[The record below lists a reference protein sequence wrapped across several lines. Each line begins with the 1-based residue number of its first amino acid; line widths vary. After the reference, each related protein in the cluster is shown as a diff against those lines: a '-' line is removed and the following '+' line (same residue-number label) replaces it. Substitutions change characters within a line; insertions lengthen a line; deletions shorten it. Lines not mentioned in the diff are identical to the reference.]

1 VNRPIHFVLNGR
13 PVTVTTDPARPLLK
27 VLRDDLGLTGV
38 KQSCDMEGECGA
50 CTVIVDG
57 EAQRS
62 CLLLAAEVAGRSV
75 TTVEGLGTPENPHP
89 LQVAFLEAGAV
100 QCGYCTPGMLLSAK
114 ALLDR
119 NPHPTRDE
127 IVAALA
133 GNICRCTGYVRI
145 IAAVERAAALGVTSP
160 PPPPLPGEG
169 RGDEAPPSLAG
180 KGAGGLGA
188 TSSPAPRPL
197 SSPDLGEREDRPTT
211 KEKTGIIGGD
221 LTRHNGW
228 GRVSG
233 ETRYAGDIVMPD
245 MHHVAFVRSPHFHA
259 QVLSIDPAPALA
271 IPDVVAVITA
281 ADVPGENIGLGGY
294 SQDEHLLAPVGGKV
308 RMLGDPIALVVGRTA
323 EAAEAG
329 AEAVRVEFAALP
341 HTFDVADALAA
352 DAIRVHE
359 SNLLAAFEAHTGDAA
374 AALAASDAV
383 VTATYRTTFQAHMAM
398 EREAAVAYWDEA
410 GAHDHTP
417 VLTVICGSHEPHWN
431 RQYLA
436 TILGLPVE
444 RLRVINPPMGGSFG
458 GRQDVYPMA
467 AAALAAYHVRKPV
480 KMVYSRR
487 EVMDAAPKRHPYTI
501 RGTVG
506 ARWATADDGR
516 RTAVLTGLQVEID
529 ANTGAYD
536 SAGRYIAEYAV
547 VASVGPYRWQG
558 VDARAR
564 VLYSNG
570 PKAGQFRGF
579 GTPQAVFATECLLD
593 ELCQQIGADPLE
605 FRLHNLLA
613 DGDRTGAGLPI
624 GETLG
629 IRQVLEAL
637 RDDYR
642 AMTERATAFNADPA
656 RGPRRRGVGLAA
668 MMYRFGKYGAARSQA
683 EAELGSDG
691 RFTIYASAA
700 EFGQGIET
708 VFTQLAAETLGVSRA
723 AIRLVN
729 ADTAHTLDGD
739 VTGASRATYWVGSAV
754 VDAARRLRA
763 AILATAAE
771 LLDRPPDDLALS
783 DETVYSRSDGRT
795 ALPLAQVAEEMTR
808 TGQSRRIRGA
818 IDLTARYPDDRGS
831 DYLPFFLTAAHLAEV
846 EVDLETG
853 KPTVKLIVAAHDVGR
868 AINPRDAAGQV
879 EGGVVMGMGS
889 ALFEEFIPGVSRG
902 FSTYALPTITS
913 VPEIRVHL
921 VEVPGRHAAFGVKGL
936 GEATFLPTPPAIINA
951 VSRAI
956 GRRIRQTPATPER
969 ILWTVGRT

>member
-1 VNRPIHFVLNGR
+1 MNVPICFILNGR
-13 PVTVTTDPARPLLK
+13 PVTVETDPSRPLLK

-62 CLLLAAEVAGRSV
+62 CLLLAGEIAGRSV

-89 LQVAFLEAGAV
+89 LQLAFLEAGAV

-119 NPHPTRDE
+119 NPRPTRAE
-127 IVAALA
+127 IAAALT

-145 IAAVERAAALGVTSP
+145 IAAVERAAALAPASNPSPQIGGGV
-160 PPPPLPGEG
+160 GV
-169 RGDEAPPSLAG
+169 RGPE
-180 KGAGGLGA
+180 
-188 TSSPAPRPL
+188 
-197 SSPDLGEREDRPTT
+197 EDKTT
-211 KEKTGIIGGD
+211 AIIGGD

-245 MHHVAFVRSPHFHA
+245 MHYLAFVRSPHFHA
-259 QVLSIDPAPALA
+259 QVLSIDPTPALA
-271 IPDVVAVITA
+271 LPDVVAVITA

-329 AEAVRVEFAALP
+329 ASAVRVEFAVLP
-341 HTFDVADALAA
+341 HTFEVADALTA
-352 DAIRVHE
+352 DAIRIHE
-359 SNLLAAFEAHTGDAA
+359 SNLLAEFAAHTGDAA

-383 VTATYRTTFQAHMAM
+383 VTATYRTQYQAHMAM
-398 EREAAVAYWDEA
+398 EREAAVAYWDATE
-410 GAHDHTP
+410 AHDPPAGTHGRP
-417 VLTVICGSHEPHWN
+417 LHRDNRGPILTVICGSHEPHWN

-436 TILGLPVE
+436 TILGLPIE

-501 RGTVG
+501 QGTVG
-506 ARWATADDGR
+506 ARWVPAADGR
-516 RTAVLTGLQVEID
+516 RAAVLTGLQMEIA

-558 VDARAR
+558 ANVCAR

-605 FRLHNLLA
+605 FRLHNLLSE
-613 DGDRTGAGLPI
+613 GDRTGAGLPI

-637 RDDYR
+637 REDYR
-642 AMTERATAFNADPA
+642 TLTERVAAFNADPT

-683 EAELGSDG
+683 EIELGLDG

-708 VFTQLAAETLGVSRA
+708 VFTQLAAETLGVSRS

-754 VDAARRLRA
+754 TDAARRLRA
-763 AILATAAE
+763 AIMATAAE
-771 LLDRPPDDLALS
+771 LLDRPPDDLALG
-783 DETVYSRSDGRT
+783 DDAVYSRSDGRA
-795 ALPLAQVAEEMTR
+795 ALSLAQVAAEMER
-808 TGQSRRIRGA
+808 AGQARRIRGTM
-818 IDLTARYPDDRGS
+818 DLTARYPDDRGG

-879 EGGVVMGMGS
+879 EGGVVMGLGS
-889 ALFEEFIPGVSRG
+889 ALFEEFTPGVSRG
-902 FSTYALPTITS
+902 FSTYALPTATS
-913 VPEIRVHL
+913 VPEIRVRL
-921 VEVPGRHAAFGVKGL
+921 VEVPGRYAAFGVKGL
-936 GEATFLPTPPAIINA
+936 GEATFLPTPAAIINA

-956 GRRIRQTPATPER
+956 GHRIRQTPATPER
-969 ILWTVGRT
+969 ILRAMTAEGL